1 MSDAAPGPRWPSGA
15 PELLLRALLAEDAA
29 AADGHFRLWLA
40 KADLDAGLDEGSF
53 ALLPMLW
60 ANLSRLGIEDPL
72 MPRMKGIVRNSWVRS
87 ARRAA
92 AAGELLEALAG
103 ADVRT
108 MVIKGLPLSLAYY
121 DSPSLRP
128 MIDFDV
134 AVPSDR
140 AEQAS
145 RIFAGLGYVP
155 ARCDWA
161 VDRAI
166 RHALVHRHPDKGE
179 ADLHWHI
186 LFDSPGRE
194 TDAWFW
200 DAAEPM
206 LVAGTPTLRPCATD
220 LLVHAIVHGLRWNGT
235 MALQWIPDCAAIL
248 RSGARIDWARL
259 AAFAHRHRLSRR
271 MFTGLGCLKGFGLPI
286 PDHALAALAGR
297 ESMIE
302 TIEFFAMRGAD
313 ERSFW
318 RHIRRGTALVRLLES
333 EDARQLP
340 VAVAREIARRT
351 RPASRAS
358 LTHATPEA
366 TR

>member
-1 MSDAAPGPRWPSGA
+1 MSDAGPGPRWPSGA
-15 PELLLRALLAEDAA
+15 PEQLLRALLADEAA

-40 KADLDAGLDEGSF
+40 QADLDAGLDEGSF

-60 ANLSRLGIEDPL
+60 ANLSRFGIEHPL
-72 MPRMKGIVRNSWVRS
+72 MPRMKGIVRNSWVKS
-87 ARRAA
+87 ARRTA

-103 ADVRT
+103 AGIRT

-121 DSPSLRP
+121 DSPALRP
-128 MIDFDV
+128 MIDFDI

-145 RIFAGLGYVP
+145 RIWAELGYVP

-166 RHALVHRHPDKGE
+166 RHALVHRHAEKGE

-206 LVAGTPTLRPCATD
+206 LVAGAPTLRPCATG

-248 RSGARIDWARL
+248 RSGAPIDWGWL
-259 AAFAHRHRLSRR
+259 AAFAHRHRLARR
-271 MFTGLGCLKGFGLPI
+271 LGAGLSCLQGFGLPV
-286 PDHALAALAGR
+286 PDEALAALAGR
-297 ESMIE
+297 DSMIE
-302 TIEFFAMRGAD
+302 TIEFLAMRGAG
-313 ERSFW
+313 ERSVW
-318 RHIRRGTALVRLLES
+318 RHVRRGAALVRLLES
-333 EDARQLP
+333 EDARRLP
-340 VAVAREIARRT
+340 IAVAREIARRT
-351 RPASRAS
+351 SAPARAPLS
-358 LTHATPEA
+358 HAAPTP
-366 TR
+366 